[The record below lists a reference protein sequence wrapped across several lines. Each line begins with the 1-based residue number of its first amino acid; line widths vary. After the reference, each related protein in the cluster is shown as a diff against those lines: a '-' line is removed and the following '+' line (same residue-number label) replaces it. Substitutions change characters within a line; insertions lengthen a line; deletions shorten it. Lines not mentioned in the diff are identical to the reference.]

1 MVRPPP
7 AGRRRASAIRR
18 TTSGSGGPFDLRVS
32 RAAVHFPLTW
42 FHDNQTMLA
51 RLAAFF
57 VWAMVATCVVY
68 WSLKLLVRA
77 PGAPAHSVAV
87 TGATAVR
94 GDLTRLLGASPVAPV
109 SALATAPQASRFRLH
124 GVIAPKGK
132 PAAKPT
138 GQGVAL
144 ISVDGKPPR
153 AYAVGARVD
162 SDLVLQSVSLRGA
175 SIGPAGGAASVNLE
189 ASPLPVAA
197 TGKLSGLGAPVPL
210 VVPTAPSAALYG
222 AGVQL
227 PQPPALANAIPAP
240 ASRQPSGVP
249 TRRDLANSR

>member
-1 MVRPPP
+1 
-7 AGRRRASAIRR
+7 
-18 TTSGSGGPFDLRVS
+18 
-32 RAAVHFPLTW
+32 
-42 FHDNQTMLA
+42 MLA

-57 VWAMVATCVVY
+57 VWALVAACVVY
-68 WSLKLLVRA
+68 WSLNLLIRA
-77 PGAPAHSVAV
+77 PGAPTHAVAV

-94 GDLTRLLGASPVAPV
+94 GDLTRLLGASPEAPV
-109 SALATAPQASRFRLH
+109 SALATPPLASRFRLH

-132 PAAKPT
+132 PAAVPT

-153 AYAVGARVD
+153 AYAVGARVEN
-162 SDLVLQSVSLRGA
+162 DLVLQSVSLRSA
-175 SIGPAGGAASVNLE
+175 SIGLAGGATSVNLE
-189 ASPLPVAA
+189 ASPLPVPT

-210 VVPTAPSAALYG
+210 IVPAAPSAAQFG

-227 PQPPALANAIPAP
+227 PQTPAVGSGIPAP
-240 ASRQPSGVP
+240 AGRPPSGVP

>member
-1 MVRPPP
+1 
-7 AGRRRASAIRR
+7 
-18 TTSGSGGPFDLRVS
+18 
-32 RAAVHFPLTW
+32 
-42 FHDNQTMLA
+42 MLA

-57 VWAMVATCVVY
+57 VWALVAACVVY

-87 TGATAVR
+87 TGAAPER
-94 GDLTRLLGASPVAPV
+94 GDLTRLLGVSAVAPV
-109 SALATAPQASRFRLH
+109 SAMATTPQASRFRLH

-162 SDLVLQSVSLRGA
+162 NDLVLQSVSLRGA
-175 SIGPAGGAASVNLE
+175 SIGLAGGAASVNLE

-210 VVPTAPSAALYG
+210 VAPAAPGAAQFG
-222 AGVQL
+222 AGVQVA
-227 PQPPALANAIPAP
+227 QPPAAGTGIPAP
-240 ASRQPSGVP
+240 AIRQPTGIP

>member
-1 MVRPPP
+1 
-7 AGRRRASAIRR
+7 
-18 TTSGSGGPFDLRVS
+18 
-32 RAAVHFPLTW
+32 
-42 FHDNQTMLA
+42 MLA

-57 VWAMVATCVVY
+57 VWALVAACVVY

-77 PGAPAHSVAV
+77 PSAPAHSVAG
-87 TGATAVR
+87 TGAAPER
-94 GDLTRLLGASPVAPV
+94 GDLTRLLGVSLVAPV
-109 SALATAPQASRFRLH
+109 SALATTPQASRFRLH

-162 SDLVLQSVSLRGA
+162 NDLVLQSVSLRGA
-175 SIGPAGGAASVNLE
+175 SIGLAGGAASVNLE

-210 VVPTAPSAALYG
+210 VAPAAPG
-222 AGVQL
+222 AAQFGAAVQVA
-227 PQPPALANAIPAP
+227 QPPAAGTGIPAP
-240 ASRQPSGVP
+240 AIRQPTGIP

>member
-1 MVRPPP
+1 
-7 AGRRRASAIRR
+7 
-18 TTSGSGGPFDLRVS
+18 
-32 RAAVHFPLTW
+32 
-42 FHDNQTMLA
+42 MLA

-57 VWAMVATCVVY
+57 IWALVAACVVY

-77 PGAPAHSVAV
+77 PGAPAHAVVV
-87 TGATAVR
+87 TGAAPER
-94 GDLTRLLGASPVAPV
+94 GDLTRLLGASPEVPV
-109 SALATAPQASRFRLH
+109 TALAVAPQASRFRLH

-132 PAAKPT
+132 PAAKPS

-162 SDLVLQSVSLRGA
+162 NDLVLQSVSLRGA
-175 SIGPAGGAASVNLE
+175 SIGPAGGAATVNLE

-197 TGKLSGLGAPVPL
+197 TGKLSGVAIPVPL
-210 VVPTAPSAALYG
+210 VAPAAPNAAPYG

-227 PQPPALANAIPAP
+227 PQPPAVASPVPAP
-240 ASRQPSGVP
+240 ASRRPSGVP

>member
-1 MVRPPP
+1 M
-7 AGRRRASAIRR
+7 
-18 TTSGSGGPFDLRVS
+18 
-32 RAAVHFPLTW
+32 HFPLTW

-189 ASPLPVAA
+189 ASPLQVAA